1 MAKTETQINLKIN
14 KGNYAKIQ
22 ENLSQIG
29 ENELIITD
37 DKNIP
42 VPDELNEGKGIISH
56 NNKYV
61 FEDVQLKN
69 LITDIETHKTENGS
83 YPSTKAVY
91 DYCQTLGIPVLK
103 VNITA
108 SPAYAQYP
116 QSTHT
121 FLSAEQG
128 AFIDENKFKP
138 MVVEV
143 VENGSTNWSRFF
155 FVQSWTKNTQ
165 AGGGQGKLASFYAM
179 YYDQSNT
186 RWIQISYQA
195 WTWDGTYLN
204 RFNSWWKSA
213 DYEMA
218 TNKKTSVS
226 SYSSSNIYYPTT
238 KAVYDFVKGE
248 TKYIVVS
255 DYSALPTTNVS
266 EGMLAYCQQAT
277 VVNGYDYYSGFYQ
290 YNGSSWVE
298 AELGGVSELMTT
310 VTYSQFVNAV
320 ENNQLIPG
328 MKYRITDYVTKIN
341 GVYDLSLI
349 GQTGAFL
356 PYATSAEHQFDLI
369 VTATGAGTYNENV
382 KASLHSGDTYFSKN
396 NLNAWELKWTHLND
410 INNYLFA
417 DITNGKG
424 IITWMKDEFGNEA
437 WYDFKNIMFLN
448 FAMEKV
454 DTNLHIG
461 GGFDYFNHNIY
472 SGTIFDVF
480 MTLNQS
486 QLWDNLQFGAM
497 SLGTTSSIIILT
509 SISDVSLEKL
519 DTTFD
524 WTYTLGLLSALM
536 GTTVTLATLAYLL
549 NMSEAQLSSM
559 TEREIIRQIIQ
570 GDFFYTFD
578 IRLNA
583 DTHKDLS
590 VGYEDI
596 DTGIWQNGGAYC
608 SENKISHTADALTS
622 FLSSIQPG
630 IPIIPNGLNV
640 ITFQNDI
647 GSQETRGN
655 IIGEGSFLI
664 VFGSGCVFNKMNGFS
679 IRIGNASSYNSINF
693 GRNVDVYGSS
703 NNIGYNSERIY
714 MGSETSG
721 LYNDN
726 IIGEGASDITLSNS
740 SKNFIQDGQTISFYN
755 SEHNTLIGDCRY
767 ITIENGSENI
777 IISSHDITL
786 TNGQNIIKNC
796 FNSNFNGSNNYFELV
811 NICTFSGNNNKFD
824 TISNRTL
831 YSCNN
836 FSNIGLP
843 DSLGSS
849 STNSSTQFTVPLE
862 PATELYTWFRINIFD
877 GTYEYCQTFSRNSLI
892 TGRAIIQ
899 TGGGNDIEFTLS
911 FPSNSAPELTVSP
924 TGVTVDTITIYGE
937 S

>member
-1 MAKTETQINLKIN
+1 MALNIN
-14 KGNYAKIQ
+14 
-22 ENLSQIG
+22 
-29 ENELIITD
+29 T
-37 DKNIP
+37 
-42 VPDELNEGKGIISH
+42 
-56 NNKYV
+56 
-61 FEDVQLKN
+61 
-69 LITDIETHKTENGS
+69 
-83 YPSTKAVY
+83 
-91 DYCQTLGIPVLK
+91 
-103 VNITA
+103 NITNNLDGYLLDA
-108 SPAYAQYP
+108 
-116 QSTHT
+116 
-121 FLSAEQG
+121 
-128 AFIDENKFKP
+128 
-138 MVVEV
+138 
-143 VENGSTNWSRFF
+143 
-155 FVQSWTKNTQ
+155 KNV
-165 AGGGQGKLASFYAM
+165 K
-179 YYDQSNT
+179 
-186 RWIQISYQA
+186 
-195 WTWDGTYLN
+195 GTYVVVARYSDLAN
-204 RFNSWWKSA
+204 LP
-213 DYEMA
+213 
-218 TNKKTSVS
+218 S
-226 SYSSSNIYYPTT
+226 SC
-238 KAVYDFVKGE
+238 VVKG
-248 TKYIVVS
+248 T
-255 DYSALPTTNVS
+255 
-266 EGMLAYCQQAT
+266 LAYCQ
-277 VVNGYDYYSGFYQ
+277 NDYSEHLEGFYQ
-290 YNGSSWVE
+290 YNGSTWLE
-298 AELGGVSELMTT
+298 AQLGGMSELMTMT
-310 VTYSQFVNAV
+310 TYSQFASTV
-320 ENNQLIPG
+320 ENSQLIPG

-356 PYATSAEHQFDLI
+356 PYATSAEHEFDLI
-369 VTATGAGTYNENV
+369 VTATGTRTYNENV
-382 KASLHSGDTYFSKN
+382 KASLHSGDTYFSNN
-396 NLNAWELKWTHLND
+396 NLNVWELKWTHKND

-417 DITNGKG
+417 DTTNGKG

-480 MTLNQS
+480 MALNQS

-596 DTGIWQNGGAYC
+596 DTGIWHNGGAYC

-647 GSQETRGN
+647 RSQETRGN

-664 VFGSGCVFNKMNGFS
+664 AFGSGCVFNKMNGFS

-726 IIGEGASDITLSNS
+726 IIGEGASDITLSYS
-740 SKNFIQDGQTISFYN
+740 SKNFIKSGQTISIYN
-755 SEHNTLIGDCRY
+755 GENNTLIGDCRY

-849 STNSSTQFTVPLE
+849 STSSSTQFTVPLE